1 MSHQTSEET
10 QRKAII
16 RAWNAL
22 EASADD
28 LVKKNG
34 GKYII
39 IYQGSPKDEFEI
51 LSNSGNFR
59 NAFNSGAVQTAF
71 TKAQMTTTLDT
82 MKANEQKEAATWVM
96 ARARG
101 PVCVCACV
109 CASST
114 IHKPQTHTAGGWY
127 QSSARMKRHPC

>member
-101 PVCVCACV
+101 
-109 CASST
+109 
-114 IHKPQTHTAGGWY
+114 H
-127 QSSARMKRHPC
+127 ARLPALLLHQIERDRDKDRRGEGPRLY